1 MRGEKNHLAENLESR
16 IKKGKNKHRHH
27 SKNGKHH
34 GHHKVKKINKSSST
48 NIKTLNHDSNEEIT
62 QEESEL

>member
-1 MRGEKNHLAENLESR
+1 MGGEGNHLAENLESR

-34 GHHKVKKINKSSST
+34 GHHKSKKINKSSST